1 MMILL
6 GYDDELGRDES
17 SLLKLK
23 AVFVAPLM
31 DACGGRNKF
40 DCDNSADG
48 SSFNASS

>member
-6 GYDDELGRDES
+6 GYDDELGRDEA

-23 AVFVAPLM
+23 ALFVAPLI
-31 DACGGRNKF
+31 DACGGKNKL
-40 DCDNSADG
+40 DCANNADG